1 MTSAPEVRFT
11 VARFILH
18 QLATAAL
25 VAVPARP
32 ALPVIGSFRID
43 VSPGRLRLAA
53 TDGELTVFAETP
65 AVDTDS
71 TGTIYILA
79 RKLQAILAEAPE
91 GQVTIAVSG
100 GFASVSVVS
109 SGKGAGATWS
119 LKLPGTTNA
128 PELLDPAEL
137 SFKAARREDFLS
149 ALKTVRHAVSADS
162 GRPQYTQVHIA
173 EHDGSMYATASDSN
187 QLSRVPV
194 KGFPLAMDIPL
205 AVLDDLTKL
214 LAGSPVEDAEV
225 ASSRDHLVFRA
236 GTVTLAVL
244 RLSTAFPDMDR
255 LMLEPARANEAE
267 LGVSKTELQAALRRV
282 RINADGKTSAIA
294 LIVERGDESG
304 HAQLTVLATD
314 ADGNSAT
321 EEVGAAWEGGSRTLV
336 VNSKFLE
343 GMLAAH
349 PAGDCAFR
357 LGPDR
362 GKTKTMVLLE
372 DTGAGVSGVLLQL
385 AHSLLRL

>member
-1 MTSAPEVRFT
+1 MSAAVKFT

-43 VSPGRLRLAA
+43 VSPDRLQLAA
-53 TDGELTVFAETP
+53 TDGELSVFAETP
-65 AVDTDS
+65 AVDT
-71 TGTIYILA
+71 GEAGVIYIPA
-79 RKLQAILAEAPE
+79 RKLSAILAEAPE
-91 GQVTIAVSG
+91 GQVTVMVKDG
-100 GFASVSVVS
+100 MASVQVAS
-109 SGKGAGATWS
+109 SGKGSGATWT

-128 PELLDPAEL
+128 PALLDLAEL
-137 SFKAARREDFLS
+137 SFKAARREDFLA

-162 GRPQYTQVHIA
+162 GRPQYTQVHVA
-173 EHDGSMYATASDSN
+173 EHEGTMYATASDSN

-194 KGFPLAMDIPL
+194 PGFPLAMDIPL
-205 AVLDDLTKL
+205 AVLNDLTKL

-225 ASSRDHLVFRA
+225 AQSRDHLVFRV
-236 GTVTLAVL
+236 GPVTMAVM
-244 RLSTAFPDMDR
+244 RLSTAFPDMNR
-255 LMLEPARANEAE
+255 LMLEPARANEAV
-267 LGVSKTELQAALRRV
+267 LGVSKTELQAAIRRV
-282 RINADGKTSAIA
+282 RINADGSTSAIA
-294 LIVERGDESG
+294 LLLDFHGAGRPY
-304 HAQLTVLATD
+304 LTVLTRD

-321 EEVGAAWEGGSRTLV
+321 EEVGCSWEGETARALV

-349 PAGDCAFR
+349 PAGDCQFR

-362 GKTKTMVLLE
+362 GKNKTLVLLE
-372 DTGAGVSGVLLQL
+372 DEAAGVSGVLTQL
-385 AHSLLRL
+385 AHTLLGL

>member
-1 MTSAPEVRFT
+1 MSTEVRFT

-43 VSPGRLRLAA
+43 VEPGKLRLAA
-53 TDGELTVFAETP
+53 TDGELSVFAETP
-65 AVDTDS
+65 AVDTD
-71 TGTIYILA
+71 GAGAIYIPA

-91 GQVTIAVSG
+91 GQVTVTVADGMAAVSV
-100 GFASVSVVS
+100 AS
-109 SGKGAGATWS
+109 SGKGAGATWT

-128 PELLDPAEL
+128 PALPDLSDL
-137 SFKAARREDFLS
+137 SFKAARREDFLA
-149 ALKTVRHAVSADS
+149 ALKTVRHAVCADS

-173 EHDGSMYATASDSN
+173 ENDGAMYAMASDAN

-194 KGFPLAMDIPL
+194 PGFPLAMDIPL

-214 LAGSPVEDAEV
+214 LAASPVEDAEV
-225 ASSRDHLVFRA
+225 AQSRDHLVFRA
-236 GTVTLAVL
+236 GPVTMAVL

-255 LMLEPARANEAE
+255 LMLEPARANEAV
-267 LGVSKTELQAALRRV
+267 LGVSKAELQAAIRRV
-282 RINADGKTSAIA
+282 RINADASTSAIA

-304 HAQLTVLATD
+304 HAQLTVLARD
-314 ADGNSAT
+314 ADVNSAT
-321 EEVGAAWEGGSRTLV
+321 EEVGCSWEGESARTLV

-349 PAGDCAFR
+349 PAGDCLFR

-362 GKTKTMVLLE
+362 GKSMTMVLLE
-372 DTGAGVSGVLLQL
+372 DEEAGVSGVLTQL
-385 AHSLLRL
+385 AHTLLGL